1 MRQCVFILTDVV
13 YRRRGLQAER
23 KDVEDSQLVL
33 KALKARI
40 PLMRNPWQSVR
51 KLREAVRIQAKP
63 VLETVVKPYSKS
75 FVKPAKTGKISSFD
89 SFSRPNQQGPAFFSE
104 NLIDSIP
111 AGLNAPVSRL
121 VLAAAL
127 KCFDP
132 NADGGEGDF
141 ALSEDFSMNPFQSYL
156 DLQAPLLK
164 VSCIRRH

>member
-1 MRQCVFILTDVV
+1 M

-23 KDVEDSQLVL
+23 KDVEDTQLVM

-51 KLREAVRIQAKP
+51 KLREATGVQ
-63 VLETVVKPYSKS
+63 VKP
-75 FVKPAKTGKISSFD
+75 FFETTVKPQTKSTIKPAVAGKISSLGFP
-89 SFSRPNQQGPAFFSE
+89 SRPNQREPAFYSE

-111 AGLNAPVSRL
+111 AGLNAPVGRL

-127 KCFDP
+127 RCFDP

-141 ALSEDFSMNPFQSYL
+141 MLPEDFSVNPFQSYL

-164 VSCIRRH
+164 VRDIGHR

>member
-1 MRQCVFILTDVV
+1 M

-33 KALKARI
+33 KALRARI

-51 KLREAVRIQAKP
+51 KLREAAGIQAKP
-63 VLETVVKPYSKS
+63 VLETVVKPRSKAI
-75 FVKPAKTGKISSFD
+75 VKSAKAGKISSLD
-89 SFSRPNQQGPAFFSE
+89 SSSTSNQQQGPAFFSE

-132 NADGGEGDF
+132 NADGGGGDF
-141 ALSEDFSMNPFQSYL
+141 VLPEDFSVDPFQSYL
-156 DLQAPLLK
+156 DLQAPLPK
-164 VSCIRRH
+164 VSYIRRHLLIPATY